1 MRKGLFIGCLLLSAL
16 LAGCG
21 EEAVPDT
28 ETGTFLSIDVAL
40 PLTAGTVKGNEGEA
54 PASENENALNSLL
67 IWVFNHASKEKVA
80 SLNVPVADFPTGG
93 IVRRYML
100 QVPKSF
106 STDCSSVDVFV
117 LANGASVGC
126 NLNENS
132 SWDAVYGANF
142 GDPYFGVSG
151 NNLPVSSVNPAVG
164 LPMTATGL
172 DLPIHGEDPAFSVSS
187 LSLTRAVSKL
197 RYVFC
202 KQEGDDRNLS
212 ITKILLNGNQIPT
225 NEYLF
230 AEDAYR
236 INEEDGY
243 VSSNFTLTGPWNN
256 DVICSNS
263 RPEDL
268 VYSGQTPSSYQSLL
282 DQAIDDHVLTDG
294 GTYYFRES
302 DKQLAGWIYY
312 SVDGVEQRPR
322 EFRMSAPGD
331 FARNRTW
338 TVYAYFITGKKI
350 QVGVS
355 VLPWDKNNYSVDF
368 SEHAAQV
375 YGGGFTVPAQ
385 AENAEIKKVT
395 APAGSRQ
402 DYWEVRMKRGKTVNG
417 YLRIVSPVGGVLQV
431 KCIQDESDIFDV
443 TLNGV
448 STHQTTIN
456 PDLNNGTIDIAI
468 RQNPDYEGTASGKT
482 LTLEFF
488 VDAGN
493 DRIIDLDSEMGNHY
507 TFILP

>member
-1 MRKGLFIGCLLLSAL
+1 MRKSLLIGCLLLPL
-16 LAGCG
+16 LLGGCRR
-21 EEAVPDT
+21 EVLEDVP
-28 ETGTFLSIDVAL
+28 GPFLGIDVAL
-40 PLTAGTVKGNEGEA
+40 PLTAAPVKSNEGEA
-54 PASENENALNSLL
+54 PASADENLLKSLL
-67 IWVFNHASKEKVA
+67 IWVFNHRTKAKVA

-100 QVPKSF
+100 QVPKTF
-106 STDCSSVDVFV
+106 SSDCSSVDVFV

-126 NLNENS
+126 TLNENS
-132 SWDAVYGANF
+132 SWDAVYGAFF
-142 GDPYFGVSG
+142 GDPYYGVA
-151 NNLPVSSVNPAVG
+151 NPVTTVDPTKG

-172 DLPIHGEDPAFSVSS
+172 DLPIRGEDPAFSVSS
-187 LSLTRAVSKL
+187 LMLTRAVSKL

-202 KQEGDDRNLS
+202 KQEGDERNLQ
-212 ITKILLNGNQIPT
+212 ITKVVLNGNQIPI

-230 AEDAYR
+230 AENDYR

-243 VSSNFTLTGPWNN
+243 VSSNFTFTPPAAFEIFANA
-256 DVICSNS
+256 

-268 VYSGQTPSSYQSLL
+268 VYSGQSPASYQSLL
-282 DQAIDDHVLTDG
+282 DQAIADHVLTDG

-302 DKQLAGWIYY
+302 DKQLTGWVYY

-322 EFRMSAPGD
+322 EFKMNAPGD

-350 QVGVS
+350 QLGVS
-355 VLPWDKNNYSVDF
+355 VLPWDKNNYQVDF
-368 SEHAAQV
+368 SEHSAQV

-385 AENAEIKKVT
+385 PENAEIKKVT

-402 DYWEVRMKRGKTVNG
+402 DYWEVRLKRGKTVDG
-417 YLRIVSPVGGVLQV
+417 YLRIVSPVGGILQV
-431 KCIQDESDIFDV
+431 NCIQDEDGIFDV
-443 TLNGV
+443 TLNQTA
-448 STHQTTIN
+448 THQITIN
-456 PDLNNGTIDIAI
+456 PERNDGTIDIAI
-468 RQNPDYEGTASGKT
+468 RQNPDYDGSTSGKT

>member
-1 MRKGLFIGCLLLSAL
+1 MRKGLLIGCFILSAL
-16 LAGCG
+16 LLGCRRDIIPNAEDG
-21 EEAVPDT
+21 S
-28 ETGTFLSIDVAL
+28 FLSIDVAL

-54 PASENENALNSLL
+54 PASDVENTLKSLI
-67 IWVFNHASKEKVA
+67 IWVFNHGSTKKDKVA

-93 IVRRYML
+93 IVRRYNL
-100 QVPKSF
+100 PVPKTF
-106 STDCSSVDVFV
+106 SADCESVDVFV

-126 NLNENS
+126 TLTENS
-132 SWDAVYGANF
+132 SWDAVYGAFF
-142 GDPYFGVSG
+142 GDPYFGVS
-151 NNLPVSSVNPAVG
+151 NPTSSVNPALG

-172 DLPIHGEDPAFSVSS
+172 DLPIRGEEPAFSVSS
-187 LSLTRAVSKL
+187 LSLSRAVSKL

-202 KQEGDDRNLS
+202 KQDGDDRNLT
-212 ITKILLNGNQIPT
+212 INRIILNGNQIPT

-230 AEDAYR
+230 AENDYR

-256 DVICSNS
+256 DDICSNS

-282 DQAIDDHVLTDG
+282 DQAIEDHVLTDG

-322 EFRMSAPGD
+322 EFRMSTAGD

-456 PDLNNGTIDIAI
+456 PDLNSGTIDIAI